1 MLVKSNTIFAGH
13 FLKLNFWSMQC
24 LCCKLRSVCQNTVRA
39 IIRVLRVLC
48 LLPRPSSE
56 TLAVSNPL
64 KDICFENLPENLPR
78 SIRDLA
84 RDLRPAEKPH
94 IGLYRTQ
101 EIKPKSG
108 FLWHK
113 AKDYLKRSISQW
125 DKSKCR
131 CKDTMQKRLNHK
143 EVILTFKGALRKM
156 KCFCVQNLPLS
167 LFDYQQREEFWGPRL
182 RHLLVCFQRRYF
194 YVCSRSKPKAL

>member
-1 MLVKSNTIFAGH
+1 MLQAEKCLQKHSSGHHSGFKGTLFVTKTVVWNPCSIQSIKRHLLRKSSRKSSQEH
-13 FLKLNFWSMQC
+13 S
-24 LCCKLRSVCQNTVRA
+24 RSSSRS
-39 IIRVLRVLC
+39 
-48 LLPRPSSE
+48 PSSW
-56 TLAVSNPL
+56 NI
-64 KDICFENLPENLPR
+64 D
-78 SIRDLA
+78 
-84 RDLRPAEKPH
+84 
-94 IGLYRTQ
+94 LYRTQ

-143 EVILTFKGALRKM
+143 EAIKTFKGALRKM
-156 KCFCVQNLPLS
+156 KCFCAQNLPLS